1 MSITETPAAVPYD
14 RKRLLI
20 ASCVA
25 IAATAMTFSIRSDTL
40 KSFGLEFQLSHQQEG
55 YINLLG
61 IWGFPIA
68 ILLVGP
74 LCDSIGMGLLLR
86 LAAVGHILGVALTI
100 LSPRFGFPVLLL
112 ANLIFGLANG
122 TVEAVT
128 NPLVAAMYKDDK
140 TAKLNLLHAFWPGG
154 LIIGGLLAFGISSAM
169 GIAPVPVASDATSL
183 SWKLKWA
190 TVVVA
195 AVIYLVLTLGQKFPP
210 TERVES
216 GVSNKEMLSAAASP
230 MFLILL
236 FCMCLTAI
244 TELGPDQW
252 VGSVLTDTVKIQ
264 GILFLVYTSGL
275 MFVLRVFAGKFIHAL
290 SPVGMLLGAAALSCV
305 GLLALSYSFSAGA
318 ALLAATIF
326 GFGKAFFWPTM
337 LGVANERHPRTG
349 ALGLAMMGAA
359 GMIAAGFAGPVMGR
373 IYDQGIVAALP
384 PELVADVT
392 TDGTF
397 DAKKAEEVLKL
408 RPEQAEAISDAK
420 AQGAA
425 RSFRVVAILPAV
437 LVVIFALLF
446 VAVKREG
453 GYQTA
458 AMHDGHSAGGPPE
471 EPV

>member
-1 MSITETPAAVPYD
+1 MSETPAGAVDYD

-40 KSFGLEFQLSHQQEG
+40 KAFGLDFQLSHQQEG

-74 LCDSIGMGLLLR
+74 LCDTIGMGLLLR
-86 LAAVGHILGVALTI
+86 LAAVGHILGVVLTI
-100 LSPRFGFPVLLL
+100 LSPNFGFAALLI

-154 LIIGGLLAFGISSAM
+154 LIIGGLLAYGISQAL
-169 GIAPVPVASDATSL
+169 GVAPAPVPSDATTL

-190 TVVVA
+190 TVVIA
-195 AVIYLVLTLGQKFPP
+195 AVVYLVLTLGQKFPP

-216 GVSNKEMLSAAASP
+216 GVSNKEMLSAATSP

-252 VGSVLTDTVKIQ
+252 VGSVLTDTVGIQ

-290 SPVGMLLGAAALSCV
+290 SPMGMLLGAAALSCL

-359 GMIAAGFAGPVMGR
+359 GMIAAGLAGPVMGH
-373 IYDQGIVAALP
+373 IYDQGIVQALD
-384 PELVADVT
+384 EHLVAGVT

-397 DAKKAEEVLKL
+397 DAAKAAALLEVN
-408 RPEQAEAISDAK
+408 PGVAEAIKYAK

-425 RSFRVVAILPAV
+425 RSFRVVAILPAA
-437 LVVIFALLF
+437 LVVIFGFLF
-446 VAVKREG
+446 AVVRREG

-458 AMHDGHSAGGPPE
+458 GIHDGHGANSPPDAE
-471 EPV
+471 A